1 MKKQLLLLIAL
12 QDTDIK
18 RLAIQNQ
25 MKALPEKLLPG
36 KIELNKLE
44 SLLQDDRDRYEQ
56 TQQWRRD
63 QETTLEREEEAIKR
77 AKVKLQESASTR
89 DYAAANRELE
99 TKRRI
104 MSEREDEVLKVVE
117 ALDATKTLIE
127 ERDELVSTLRER
139 IEEDEVEH
147 SAVLN
152 ELNDTFKAT
161 NQERDTL
168 LNTID
173 QEIISRYERIR
184 EKLGIALMPIVHGTC
199 KGCYMNI
206 PPQLNNIIVQQQS
219 IETCPSCHRLIY
231 AAEEDE

>member
-161 NQERDTL
+161 NQRT
-168 LNTID
+168 
-173 QEIISRYERIR
+173 
-184 EKLGIALMPIVHGTC
+184 
-199 KGCYMNI
+199 
-206 PPQLNNIIVQQQS
+206 
-219 IETCPSCHRLIY
+219 
-231 AAEEDE
+231 